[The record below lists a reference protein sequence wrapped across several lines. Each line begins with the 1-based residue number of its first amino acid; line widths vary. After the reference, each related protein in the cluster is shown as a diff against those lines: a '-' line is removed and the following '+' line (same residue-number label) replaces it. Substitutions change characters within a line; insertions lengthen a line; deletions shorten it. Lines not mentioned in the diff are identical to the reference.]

1 MTNAAIYARI
11 SDDRE
16 GDALG
21 VARQIEDARARAA
34 ALGLEVIE
42 PPFIDNDISAS
53 TKSTK
58 LRPAYD
64 DMLQRARAG
73 EFAVIVAYS
82 NSRVTR
88 RPRELEDLIVLYERH
103 GVVVRT
109 VASGDDDLSTADG
122 RMTAR
127 IKASVDAAEAERVAE
142 RVSRKNDQRAA
153 MGAPHGRIGYGFQ
166 RVDDHDIAMPVE
178 AEIIREMT
186 ARVLGGGTLRA
197 LAHELNERG
206 QMTRTGAPWTGPT
219 LRRMLSRP
227 SLAGHRVHRGQIV
240 GNSDGDS
247 IITPDEHARLMA
259 LFDGNP
265 KPQRERGGRLPAHLL
280 SSLAICGRGWDRE
293 AEEPF
298 AGICGGKIRRVPTS
312 RAGKAAY
319 ACGTCHRVRRSQEHV
334 DELVS
339 AVIVARM
346 GREDAAEL
354 LIPQGNENE
363 IREARE
369 RLAGVKARLLTAADL
384 FAAGTIDADQLGR
397 MTATLREEVATLE
410 SALAQS
416 LPPAIPVDAVG
427 AGAASWWAGA
437 TLDQR
442 RALIAALVRVV
453 IVPAGAGRRTFDP
466 ESVRFDW
473 IQSYSRGPVV

>member
-1 MTNAAIYARI
+1 MTTNRQRAAIYARI

-21 VARQIEDARARAA
+21 VGRQIEDARSRAA
-34 ALGLEVIE
+34 ALGLEVVE
-42 PPFIDNDISAS
+42 PPFVDNDISAS

-58 LRPAYD
+58 RRPAYE

-73 EFAVIVAYS
+73 DFAVIIAYS

-153 MGAPHGRIGYGFQ
+153 SGAPHGRIGYGF
-166 RVDDHDIAMPVE
+166 RRANDHDVAEPAE
-178 AEIIREMT
+178 AEIIQEMT

-206 QMTRTGAPWTGPT
+206 QLTRTGAPWTGPT
-219 LRRMLSRP
+219 LRRMLRRP
-227 SLAGHRVHRGQIV
+227 SLAGLRVHRGQIV

-247 IITPDEHARLMA
+247 IITPDEHARLVA

-265 KPQRERGGRLPAHLL
+265 KPNRERGGRLPEHLL
-280 SSLAICGRGWDRE
+280 SSLAICGRGWDPE
-293 AEEPF
+293 AAEPF
-298 AGICGGKIRRVPTS
+298 ANICGGKIRRVPTS
-312 RAGKAAY
+312 KAGKAAY
-319 ACGTCHRVRRSQEHV
+319 ACGTCHRVRRAQEPV
-334 DELVS
+334 DKLVTS
-339 AVIVARM
+339 VMLARLE
-346 GREDAAEL
+346 REDAADL
-354 LIPQGNENE
+354 LASQGDEHTA
-363 IREARE
+363 RDARE
-369 RLAGVKARLLTAADL
+369 RLAGVSARLLSAADL
-384 FAAGTIDADQLGR
+384 FAAGTIDADQLTR
-397 MTATLREEVATLE
+397 MTATLRAEKATLE
-410 SALAQS
+410 SQLAAS
-416 LPPAIPVDAVG
+416 LPPAIPLDAIG
-427 AGAASWWAGA
+427 AGARDWWEGA

-453 IVPAGAGRRTFDP
+453 VVPAGAGRRTFDP
-466 ESVRFDW
+466 ETIRFDW
-473 IQSYSRGPVV
+473 IRKG